1 MENNVFFSVILPT
14 FNRADKLNRAIDSV
28 INQTFKNWELII
40 IDNNSQ
46 DNTEKIVLG
55 YENKKILF
63 HKIDNEGVIAT
74 SRNYGIKKSR
84 GVYICFLDSDD
95 WWDIKKLELV
105 YEKAKLGHSF
115 IYHNHFIYAP
125 NRLIKKRKIYS
136 KKIQKPFFSNLIKFG
151 PSFATSSVVINKSEF
166 KKINFFDT
174 DKKYVAWE
182 DFDAWL
188 RLSKITNSF
197 YRINKTLSTIYL
209 DKTNFLND
217 DLKLKNINLFLRKY
231 LSEEDEIPT
240 WCLYNTIVAE
250 YNLQNY
256 KKVKQDMKNIKFLK
270 INFFQK
276 LNLIRIFINIFFKK
290 YSF

>member
-1 MENNVFFSVILPT
+1 MENNVFFSIILPT
-14 FNRADKLNRAIDSV
+14 FNRADKIRCAIDSV

-46 DNTEKIVLG
+46 DDTEKIVLG

-63 HKIDNEGVIAT
+63 CKIDNEGVIAK

-84 GVYICFLDSDD
+84 GIYICFLDSDD
-95 WWDIKKLELV
+95 WWDVKKLELV

-136 KKIQKPFFSNLIKFG
+136 KKIQKPFFYNLIKFG
-151 PSFATSSVVINKSEF
+151 PSFATSSIAVNKSEF
-166 KKINFFDT
+166 KKVNFFDT

-188 RLSKITNSF
+188 RLSKIVNSF
-197 YRINKTLSTIYL
+197 CRINKTLSTIYL
-209 DKTNFLND
+209 DNTNFLND
-217 DLKLKNINLFLRKY
+217 DLKLKNMNLFLRKY
-231 LSEEDEIPT
+231 LSEEDKIPT

-250 YNLQNY
+250 YNLRNY
-256 KKVKQDMKNIKFLK
+256 KKVKLDIKKIKFFK

-276 LNLIRIFINIFFKK
+276 LNLIRILINVFFR
-290 YSF
+290 